1 MDRKVGISYDITMFI
16 AFLMFFF
23 NQCIVKAT
31 IVKHFVILTSRREN
45 DLLMAFHTSSEK
57 GWMNSESLNSMR
69 KKLVLGE
76 RKKLFFILLSLLLI
90 CMHRKSGKLL
100 I

>member
-1 MDRKVGISYDITMFI
+1 MFI

-45 DLLMAFHTSSEK
+45 DLLVAFHTSSEK
-57 GWMNSESLNSMR
+57 GWMNSESLNSM
-69 KKLVLGE
+69 
-76 RKKLFFILLSLLLI
+76 
-90 CMHRKSGKLL
+90 
-100 I
+100 